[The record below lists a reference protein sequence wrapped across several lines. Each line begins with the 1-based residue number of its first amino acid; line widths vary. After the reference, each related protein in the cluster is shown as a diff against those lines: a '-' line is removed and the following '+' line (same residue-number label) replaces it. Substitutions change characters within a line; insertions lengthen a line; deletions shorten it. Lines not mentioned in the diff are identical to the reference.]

1 MSFYQTK
8 ERLARQ
14 LVKYIPRWITP
25 THLSLLRLFL
35 ALPIIYLL
43 LNQHRTL
50 ALIVFI
56 FSALLDFI
64 DGPLAR
70 ATNQVTT
77 LGKLLDP
84 FADKVMILPVVCLL
98 GPYYISLA
106 LIGLILGLELTLIVI
121 SVILKPI
128 LERRGIKKPLGA
140 NIFGK
145 YKMSMQVVL
154 VLLFFLAPLTTTTR
168 LIATLL
174 ATVAV
179 LLSAASIIKHTM
191 SDPHDDPNKISL

>member
-43 LNQHRTL
+43 LNQHQTL

-145 YKMSMQVVL
+145 YKMSVQVVL

-174 ATVAV
+174 ATIVV

-191 SDPHDDPNKISL
+191 SNPHDDPNKISL